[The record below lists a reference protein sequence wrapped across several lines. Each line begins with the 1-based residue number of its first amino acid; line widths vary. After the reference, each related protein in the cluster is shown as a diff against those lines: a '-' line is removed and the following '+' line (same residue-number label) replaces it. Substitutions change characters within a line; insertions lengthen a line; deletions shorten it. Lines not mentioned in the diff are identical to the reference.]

1 MEWIEQILPEN
12 SLREGRNIEKFFS
25 YWIGNERKEF
35 NPILF
40 QK

>member
-12 SLREGRNIEKFFS
+12 SLREGRNIEKFFH
-25 YWIGNERKEF
+25 IGLENEQKEF